1 MIELVCI
8 VRKRRFISFLM
19 TYDPAKEVT
28 WTLSNSISKRV
39 NISSAKVKT

>member
-28 WTLSNSISKRV
+28 LSNSISKRV